1 MNMKE
6 KAEFLSVDVKPIL
19 NEYLNK
25 VLNFNNN
32 IFDFNS

>member
-6 KAEFLSVDVKPIL
+6 TAEFLSVDVKPIL

-25 VLNFNNN
+25 VLNNN

>member
-6 KAEFLSVDVKPIL
+6 TAEFLSVDVKPIL
-19 NEYLNK
+19 NEYLNT